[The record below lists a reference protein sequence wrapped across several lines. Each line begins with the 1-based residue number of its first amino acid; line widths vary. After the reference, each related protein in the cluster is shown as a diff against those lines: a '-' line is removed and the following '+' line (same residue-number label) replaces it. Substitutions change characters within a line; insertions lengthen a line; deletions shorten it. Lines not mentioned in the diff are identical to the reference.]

1 VAAVRRVLVV
11 LTVALI
17 GTAGCGVR
25 TEQVPGAAAPITA
38 TGTVG
43 PSSGPATP
51 SPTAGSS
58 GPTPAATPP
67 VPVPTAFKT
76 VTMTGSG
83 LTISFPVPSAWTV
96 TSSRTDELS
105 RTDAK
110 VGDELLLRVDLT
122 ARGTGTAREGAE
134 AVEASIRAN
143 RPNYER
149 LDIAEVPG
157 VGDDAVDWTFTYD
170 QAGTPAE
177 VIDRQILSGPGGVAV
192 YLRAPAQFYGRYLPV
207 WQRTARELTMR
218 TG

>member
-11 LTVALI
+11 LAVTLV

-43 PSSGPATP
+43 PSPGPATP

-67 VPVPTAFKT
+67 VPVPTAFRT

-96 TSSRTDELS
+96 ASSRTDELS

-110 VGDELLLRVDLT
+110 VGDDLLLRVDLT

-134 AVEASIRAN
+134 GVEAAIRPD
-143 RPNYER
+143 RPTYER

-170 QAGTPAE
+170 QAGTPSE
-177 VIDRQILSGPGGVAV
+177 VIDRLILSGPGGVAV
-192 YLRAPAQFYGRYLPV
+192 YLRAPVQFYGRYLPV
-207 WQRTARELTMR
+207 WQRTARELTIT